1 MKISVPCTRVRY
13 RYIDGDT
20 IAKKEYYTTEPRY
33 SERKAVKA
41 IREQGIKNPDVT
53 AIEKTEKV
61 YDIPEDVLSGYEVK
75 ETAEE
80 AKTETAEEA
89 KN

>member
-20 IAKKEYYTTEPRY
+20 IVKKEFFTTEPRY
-33 SERKAVKA
+33 SARKAVKA
-41 IREQGIKNPDVT
+41 FREQGIKNPDVT

-61 YDIPEDVLSGYEVK
+61 YDIPEDVLSGYEVN

-80 AKTETAEEA
+80 A
-89 KN
+89 NN

>member
-13 RYIDGDT
+13 RYIDGDA
-20 IAKKEYYTTEPRY
+20 IIKKEFYTTEPRY

-41 IREQGIKNPDVT
+41 IRELGIKNPDVT
-53 AIEKTEKV
+53 SIEKTEKV
-61 YDIPEDVLSGYEVK
+61 YDIPEDVRSGYEVN
-75 ETAEE
+75 EG
-80 AKTETAEEA
+80 AKTAEEA

>member
-20 IAKKEYYTTEPRY
+20 IIKKEFYTTEPRY
-33 SERKAVKA
+33 SMRKAVKA
-41 IREQGIKNPDVT
+41 IREQGIKNPDIV

-75 ETAEE
+75 EA
-80 AKTETAEEA
+80 AEEA

>member
-1 MKISVPCTRVRY
+1 MKISVPCTRIRY

-20 IAKKEYYTTEPRY
+20 IIKKEFYTTEPRY

-61 YDIPEDVLSGYEVK
+61 YDIPEAVLSGYEVK

-80 AKTETAEEA
+80 A
-89 KN
+89 NN

>member
-1 MKISVPCTRVRY
+1 MKISVPCARVRY
-13 RYIDGDT
+13 RYINGVT
-20 IAKKEYYTTEPRY
+20 IVKKEFFTTEPRY

-41 IREQGIKNPDVT
+41 IQEQGIKNPDVIT
-53 AIEKTEKV
+53 IEKTEKV

-75 ETAEE
+75 EA
-80 AKTETAEEA
+80 AEEA

>member
-20 IAKKEYYTTEPRY
+20 IIKKEFYTTEPRY
-33 SERKAVKA
+33 SKRKAVKA
-41 IREQGIKNPDVT
+41 IREQGIKNPDIV

-75 ETAEE
+75 EA
-80 AKTETAEEA
+80 AEEA